1 MRELRLYRNIYCV
14 NHSSLNLSGD
24 TYTLISAEG
33 ISASTIYNGQTI
45 ESLTPVEESTGVYF
59 VSLNPT
65 FYSFDYIYSLQWLIK
80 YTSSS
85 PVKNITTKFRFQPI
99 NVSSNITLDIDTK
112 NNIDIELIKT
122 SSIGNIQI
130 VPIYT

>member
-14 NHSSLNLSGD
+14 NHSSSNISGD
-24 TYTLISAEG
+24 TYTLISANG
-33 ISASTIYNGQTI
+33 ISASTTYNGQII
-45 ESLTPVEESTGVYF
+45 ENLTPVEESTGVYF

-65 FYSFDYIYSLQWLIK
+65 YYSFDYIYNLNWIIK
-80 YTSSS
+80 YTGNA
-85 PVKNITTKFRFQPI
+85 PIKTITTKFRFQPI
-99 NVSSNITLDIDTK
+99 NVSSNISLDIDTK
-112 NNIDIELIKT
+112 NQIDIELIKT